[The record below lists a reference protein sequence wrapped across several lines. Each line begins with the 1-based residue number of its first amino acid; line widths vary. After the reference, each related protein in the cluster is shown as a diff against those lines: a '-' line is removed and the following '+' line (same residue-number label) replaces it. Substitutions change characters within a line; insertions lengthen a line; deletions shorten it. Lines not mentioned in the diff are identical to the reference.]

1 VADTKISALTGV
13 TTPADTDELA
23 VNQGGTSMKVNLSQ
37 LTTYFESRGR
47 QHNASVAT
55 QVTGASDVYITNS
68 DVPIP
73 AGRLQAKSKYRLDL
87 SVTKGAA
94 GTGTP
99 TFNVRVGTAGAI
111 ADTSRLLFTFP
122 AANTANAD
130 EAKVSIMVTFRT
142 VGSGT
147 SAVIEGQFLLDH
159 ELTSTG
165 FGGTTPQTTTN
176 TIIINVTS
184 GGFDSTVAGLKIGCS
199 VLAGTSGAW
208 SIRQVQAVLENLA

>member
-1 VADTKISALTGV
+1 
-13 TTPADTDELA
+13 
-23 VNQGGTSMKVNLSQ
+23 MKVNLSQ
-37 LTTYFESRGR
+37 LTAYFESRGR
-47 QHNASVAT
+47 QHNSAVAT

-87 SVTKGAA
+87 SITKGAA

-111 ADTSRLLFTFP
+111 ADTSRCLFTFP

-130 EAKVSIMVTFRT
+130 EAKVSLMVTFRS

-147 SAVIEGQFLLDH
+147 SAVLEGQLLVDH

-165 FGGTTPQTTTN
+165 FGGTGTTN
-176 TIIINVTS
+176 TIIINTTG

-208 SIRQVQAVLENLA
+208 SIRQAQAVLENLA